1 MVFALIGYL
10 TVWPSM
16 DDIQSGGRNG
26 YSIVISSVIMA
37 LKKCP
42 WLGGSTAFMMAH
54 LKRHSASMPAKSSS
68 SGVNNGKESQM
79 KHIYTFGSQPA
90 QRTLTVGCLLK
101 NKAVGKRMTQVI
113 AFDAGEAATAADQG
127 IDTLTID
134 MDTIALIRVTAPYIF
149 ITAGQA
155 MRQ

>member
-1 MVFALIGYL
+1 
-10 TVWPSM
+10 
-16 DDIQSGGRNG
+16 
-26 YSIVISSVIMA
+26 
-37 LKKCP
+37 
-42 WLGGSTAFMMAH
+42 
-54 LKRHSASMPAKSSS
+54 
-68 SGVNNGKESQM
+68 M
-79 KHIYTFGSQPA
+79 KHIYTFGGQPA
-90 QRTLTVGCLLK
+90 QRTLTVGWLLK

-134 MDTIALIRVTAPYIF
+134 TDTIALIRATAPYIF